1 MAQPIPEG
9 THSVTPHLVVNG
21 GARAIDF
28 YTAAF
33 GAVEHSRMP
42 LPGGKVAHAEL
53 QIGDSVIYLADE
65 FPGGARSPLS
75 LKGSPVVIH
84 LYVKDADAAFNR
96 AVKAGAK
103 VKMPPMDMFWGD
115 RYGQVTDPFGHVWSI
130 ATHKEDV
137 SPEEMAKR
145 AVAAMASMSPPPAR
159 KRARKKPAKRAPKGK
174 PRKKR

>member
-1 MAQPIPEG
+1 MAQAIPEG
-9 THSVTPHLVVNG
+9 THSVTPHLVVKG

-53 QIGDSVIYLADE
+53 QIGDSLIYLADE
-65 FPGGARSPLS
+65 FPGGSPSPLS

-84 LYVKDADAAFNR
+84 LYVEDADAAFNR

-130 ATHKEDV
+130 ATHREDV
-137 SPEEMAKR
+137 SPEEVARR
-145 AVAAMASMSPPPAR
+145 AETAMASMSPHPAP
-159 KRARKKPAKRAPKGK
+159 KKPRKKPAKRTAKAK